1 MPGGSTSYLRPILP
15 PQVWMALV
23 LAPWGCHGFKQ
34 QKFHLSGKVDTGSVV
49 TGPSP
54 VLPSSLLPVVGLLS
68 RLSKGVMGAASA
80 EKWLHFLQRHG
91 TLGRAGRPS
100 HSERREGMRSQGHPS
115 RSGLRICRTGKP
127 HAAAVLTM

>member
-1 MPGGSTSYLRPILP
+1 
-15 PQVWMALV
+15 MANYQTL
-23 LAPWGCHGFKQ
+23 GGFKQ
-34 QKFHLSGKVDTGSVV
+34 QKFHLSGKVDTGSIV

-68 RLSKGVMGAASA
+68 RLPKGVMGAASA

-100 HSERREGMRSQGHPS
+100 HLERREGMRLQGHPWAS
-115 RSGLRICRTGKP
+115 VTLRSPYLSNW
-127 HAAAVLTM
+127 